1 MIDTHTIS
9 KALRDQI
16 KNYGAVK
23 DLDPTIMLGDYVN
36 TDPSRTP
43 WIGVY
48 RDEAD
53 HEPHTLGH
61 NQWRSTIKNKIVIQE
76 ATTESG
82 ERCQELLD
90 NLLKE
95 VSAAILSD
103 LTIGG
108 AVLHTSLASVQFTY
122 IETDRESLYYQG
134 AIITITSEARSN
146 V

>member
-1 MIDTHTIS
+1 MIDTHAIS

-16 KNYGAVK
+16 RDYGPVN
-23 DLDPTIMLGDYVN
+23 DLDPVIALGDYVN

-48 RDEAD
+48 RDEAE

-61 NQWRSTIKNKIVIQE
+61 NQWRSTVKNKIVIQE
-76 ATTESG
+76 ATSESG

-95 VSAAILSD
+95 VSAAILDD

-108 AVLHTSLASVQFTY
+108 SVLHTSLASVQFTY
-122 IETDRESLYYQG
+122 IETDRESLFYQG